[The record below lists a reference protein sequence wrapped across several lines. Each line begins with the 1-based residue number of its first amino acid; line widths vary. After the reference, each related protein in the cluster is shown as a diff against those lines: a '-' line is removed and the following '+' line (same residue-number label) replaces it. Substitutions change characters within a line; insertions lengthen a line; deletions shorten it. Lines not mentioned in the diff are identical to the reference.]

1 MDCSP
6 VRARDSNCGNMLM
19 IQRNLTIKNLI
30 LAALPGREYEL
41 LLTSLDSVSLSAGE
55 KLYRS
60 GDAIEYVY
68 FPSDALISLVTHMKD
83 GTTIEVGL
91 IGRDGM
97 VGIPVL
103 LGDDIAFEEAIVQ
116 IAGGA
121 MRMRSEVLKEGVK
134 KNHNPLLTQLL
145 LYTRALMKQVGR
157 TAACNRVHTVEE
169 RLSRWLLM
177 CHDRME
183 SDELPLTQEFISNM
197 LGTRRASVGT
207 AAMGLQTEGLIRY
220 SRGRISILDREGL
233 EEASCECYGE
243 ASRVG
248 QWLRC

>member
-1 MDCSP
+1 
-6 VRARDSNCGNMLM
+6 MLQKSLS
-19 IQRNLTIKNLI
+19 INNLI
-30 LAALPGREYEL
+30 LAGLPRKEYNRL
-41 LLTSLDSVSLSAGE
+41 LPDLEFVSLPPGE
-55 KLYRS
+55 KLYKS

-68 FPSDALISLVTHMKD
+68 FPSDGLVSLVTHMKD
-83 GTTIEVGL
+83 GTTVEVGI

-103 LGDDIAFEEAIVQ
+103 LGNDIAFEEAIVQ

-121 MRMRSEVLKEGVK
+121 MRMRSNVFKEGLK
-134 KNHNPLLTQLL
+134 NNHNSLLTHLL
-145 LYTRALMKQVGR
+145 LYTRALMKQVER
-157 TAACNRVHTVEE
+157 TAACNRIHTVEK

-207 AAMGLQTEGLIRY
+207 AAIGLQTDGLIRY
-220 SRGRISILDREGL
+220 LRGNISILDREGL
-233 EEASCECYGE
+233 EEAACECYQAARG
-243 ASRVG
+243 
-248 QWLRC
+248 